1 MITATLSLNEKL
13 WYAAYAK
20 KLIGIGE
27 RILKLGPD
35 NAKDLEAE
43 IMRVKAELEN
53 QKKIIKKN
61 VSKPL
66 VIETAETEMRALH
79 TRLAVL
85 EANLAKF

>member
-1 MITATLSLNEKL
+1 MTFLCPKTQVEARRSLQLSGRKMFVGYSRL
-13 WYAAYAK
+13 
-20 KLIGIGE
+20 G
-27 RILKLGPD
+27 RIMK
-35 NAKDLEAE
+35 KDLEAE

-66 VIETAETEMRALH
+66 VIERAETEMRALH

-85 EANLAKF
+85 EANLAKL